1 MLLAKPRIIVI
12 VKQVLYVENIDSDAS
27 NLNNSHNIYI
37 VITVLIIV
45 SVMTPT
51 KKWTNKMNKQS

>member
-1 MLLAKPRIIVI
+1 MLLAEPRIIVI

-27 NLNNSHNIYI
+27 NLNNSHHIYI

-51 KKWTNKMNKQS
+51 KK